1 MKTLLDET
9 KDISLAERN
18 EEKIRKIKAKNRLNI
33 NYF

>member
-18 EEKIRKIKAKNRLNI
+18 EEKIRKIKSKKQI
-33 NYF
+33 KH